1 MAKKSVEVSLRGQS
15 FSVRSERDEATVH
28 AIAHFVSRKFDELG
42 RQASRRSPHELA
54 LLVALNIAED
64 LFDSEDRARALRHEL
79 RERSERILAR
89 IDEAL
94 ETVPE
99 GDGEHEQVAAVP
111 ATVESPRP

>member
-1 MAKKSVEVSLRGQS
+1 MARKSVEVSLRGQS

-64 LFDSEDRARALRHEL
+64 LFDAEDRARDLRQEL

-94 ETVPE
+94 ETVPDAE
-99 GDGEHEQVAAVP
+99 GEQVAAVA